1 MKGVLIVYHLFN
13 ASTMNN
19 VLVDEL
25 FSYVKV
31 MLRWT
36 NLAVRV
42 HWQFANTEFIFACF
56 VLAWFLILDILCKY
70 TSYVLQ
76 NLFFFFY

>member
-19 VLVDEL
+19 VLVNEL

-42 HWQFANTEFIFACF
+42 HWQFSNTEFIFACF
-56 VLAWFLILDILCKY
+56 CISMVFNFGYSL
-70 TSYVLQ
+70 
-76 NLFFFFY
+76 